1 LARPM
6 AGQGVSLASKST
18 LAGEPMIELE
28 GITKTY
34 ADGLEALKG
43 VSLRLDEGMFG
54 LLGHNGAGKT
64 TLLSILV
71 LGLEPSGGRRIYDG
85 LDAAS
90 ARARAEIR
98 RRIGFLPQ
106 DFHPIG
112 HLTGREYLLHC
123 ARLREVPLGRAAL
136 RRKVAELLEAVS
148 LERAADRPA
157 GDYSGGMQRRLGIA
171 QAILHSPRL
180 VVVDEPTAGLDPEE
194 RIRFRNLITDVAAS
208 TTVLLSTHIVED
220 VEATCPRL
228 GVIAG
233 GRLLFDGE
241 PTELLRRTAGRL
253 WQVPAGEPLPAGAV
267 EVTRR
272 ADRQGGIE
280 RVVYSESPVPGA
292 TPRRPTLEES
302 YSAFLALEGVAPP
315 VEAEEDAA

>member
-1 LARPM
+1 
-6 AGQGVSLASKST
+6 
-18 LAGEPMIELE
+18 MIELE

-71 LGLEPSGGRRIYDG
+71 LGLEPTSGRRVYDG
-85 LDAAS
+85 LDASS
-90 ARARAEIR
+90 ARARAAIR

-136 RRKVAELLEAVS
+136 RRRVAELLEAVS
-148 LERAADRPA
+148 LERAADRRA
-157 GDYSGGMQRRLGIA
+157 GEYSGGMKRRLGIA
-171 QAILHSPRL
+171 QALVHSPRL

-233 GRLLFDGE
+233 GRLLFDGA
-241 PTELLRRTAGRL
+241 PTELLRRAAGRL
-253 WQVPAGEPLPAGAV
+253 WQVPAGEPLIPGAV
-267 EVTRR
+267 EVTHRT
-272 ADRQGGIE
+272 DRQGGIE
-280 RVVYSESPVPGA
+280 RVVYCESPVPGG

-302 YSAFLALEGVAPP
+302 YAAFLALQGVETPP
-315 VEAEEDAA
+315 DEPEEDAA